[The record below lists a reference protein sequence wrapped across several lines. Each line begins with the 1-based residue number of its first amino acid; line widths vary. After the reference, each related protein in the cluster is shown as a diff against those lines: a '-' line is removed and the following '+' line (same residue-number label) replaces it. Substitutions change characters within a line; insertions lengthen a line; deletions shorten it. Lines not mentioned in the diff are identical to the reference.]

1 MVGNGKAMF
10 VNGTERKL
18 ISSEANYDVIV
29 FLLQLRVRATLHL
42 SRVYD
47 GRRLSQPRSMKPGSP
62 FQNEHPLRQKATE
75 CVRGYYRCNAA
86 HSVPSVLG
94 RKSYCQ
100 AKSWW
105 SYEEPLQI
113 DEQI

>member
-75 CVRGYYRCNAA
+75 CVRGYYTGVTLLIRFLPFWVESHIAELKL
-86 HSVPSVLG
+86 VVV
-94 RKSYCQ
+94 
-100 AKSWW
+100 
-105 SYEEPLQI
+105 
-113 DEQI
+113 